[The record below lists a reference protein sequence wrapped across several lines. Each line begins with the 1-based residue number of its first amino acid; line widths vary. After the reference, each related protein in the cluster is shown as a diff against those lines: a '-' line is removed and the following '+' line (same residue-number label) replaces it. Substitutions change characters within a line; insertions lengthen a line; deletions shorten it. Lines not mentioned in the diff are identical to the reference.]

1 MQFDNPLIVQS
12 DRTLLLDV
20 HAPLAADCRN
30 DLIPFAEL
38 ERSPEHL
45 HTYRLTPLS
54 LWNAT
59 SAGFT
64 AEDAVEVLKKY
75 ARYDVPQSVVMW
87 ISETAGRFGKLRLL
101 PGIKVKVPLKP
112 SKEMEAGVAERANVQ
127 GGESASGSEGD
138 GGASASAGENSKP
151 GKQAKPGQSESSQTA
166 GNLQNGKAAENC
178 QADANSAESSQTAG
192 NSQSG
197 KAADNGQTDS
207 VANPA
212 DCQYIEEQY
221 LYLVTA
227 YRQVFLEIAA
237 NPAAKKLLTPCT
249 YDENAVTERAELSE
263 DEKKYCFSLKLTDRG
278 TVKQVLLKSL
288 WPVKDE
294 IQLEDGE
301 PLDFSLR
308 ETTNKGASFEI
319 RDYQKAAAQA
329 LVGNKGPGTG
339 FGTIVLPC
347 GAGKTIVGMQV
358 MDLLKTSTLIITT
371 NISAVHQWIQEL
383 LDKSNLK
390 PEQIA
395 EYTGENKEIK
405 EVTVATYQVLT
416 WRPEKDGPYPHFSIF
431 RERKWGLI
439 IYDEVHMLPAPVFR
453 VVAELQAVRRVGL
466 TATLVR
472 EDGCEGFVF
481 SLVGPKRYDVPWKEL
496 EKTGWIATAECVE
509 IRLDLPESQE
519 VDYAVSAARVKHRIA
534 SENPKKFEIAKAL
547 IKMYPED
554 KILVIGQ
561 YISQL
566 EKIAEDLK
574 VPIITGKTPNQERD
588 KIYADFRAGKIHVL
602 IVSKVANFAIDLPDA
617 SIAIQISGTFGSRQE
632 EAQRLGRILRPKE
645 RTSRFFTLIT
655 RNTVEEDF
663 GSNRQ
668 KFLAEQGYSYR
679 ILRYSEPGDL
689 DELKENIALPEGC
702 GSAF

>member
-1 MQFDNPLIVQS
+1 MQFDNPLIVQG

-20 HAPLAADCRN
+20 HAPLANECRN

-59 SAGFT
+59 SAGLT
-64 AEDAVEVLKKY
+64 PDDAVAVLEKY
-75 ARYDVPQSVVMW
+75 ARYDVPQNITMW
-87 ISETAGRFGKLRLL
+87 IKETASRFGKLRLI
-101 PGIKVKVPLKP
+101 PGPVIQVPVKTAEVLK
-112 SKEMEAGVAERANVQ
+112 AHVGV
-127 GGESASGSEGD
+127 
-138 GGASASAGENSKP
+138 
-151 GKQAKPGQSESSQTA
+151 
-166 GNLQNGKAAENC
+166 
-178 QADANSAESSQTAG
+178 
-192 NSQSG
+192 
-197 KAADNGQTDS
+197 DS
-207 VANPA
+207 VHTV
-212 DCQYIEEQY
+212 EEQY
-221 LYLVTA
+221 LYLVA
-227 YRQVFLEIAA
+227 NARNVYLEIKA
-237 NPAAKKLLTPCT
+237 NPHAKKLLEPCEYTP
-249 YDENAVTERAELSE
+249 DEIKNPVELSE
-263 DEKKYCFSLKLTDRG
+263 EEKQYCFRLKLTDRG
-278 TVKQVLLKSL
+278 TIKQVLLNSL

-294 IQLEDGE
+294 VQLEDGE
-301 PLDFSLR
+301 PLDFNLR
-308 ETTNKGASFEI
+308 KETSAGKPFEI
-319 RDYQKAAAQA
+319 RGYQKNAAQA

-347 GAGKTIVGMQV
+347 GAGKTIVGMTV

-383 LDKSNLK
+383 KDKSNLTD
-390 PEQIA
+390 EQIA
-395 EYTGENKEIK
+395 EYTGENKTLAP
-405 EVTVATYQVLT
+405 VTVATYQILT

-431 RERKWGLI
+431 TKRKWGLI

-472 EDGCEGFVF
+472 EDGCEGYVF

-496 EKTGWIATAECVE
+496 EKAHWIAKAECIEV
-509 IRLDLPESQE
+509 RLDLPESQE
-519 VDYAVSAARVKHRIA
+519 IEYAVASAREKHKLASVNEIKNIVTQKIIAR
-534 SENPKKFEIAKAL
+534 
-547 IKMYPED
+547 YPDD

-561 YISQL
+561 YLDQL
-566 EKIAEDLK
+566 NTIAKELNA
-574 VPIITGKTPNQERD
+574 PIITGKTPNVERD
-588 KIYADFRAGKIHVL
+588 QIYKSFREGKIHVL
-602 IVSKVANFAIDLPDA
+602 VVSKVANFAIDLPDA

-668 KFLAEQGYSYR
+668 KFLAEQGYSYK
-679 ILRYSEPGDL
+679 ILRYTQESDL
-689 DELKENIALPEGC
+689 NELENN
-702 GSAF
+702 

>member
-1 MQFDNPLIVQS
+1 MQFDNPLIVQG

-20 HAPLAADCRN
+20 HAPLANECRN

-59 SAGFT
+59 SAGLT
-64 AEDAVEVLKKY
+64 PDDAVAVLEKY
-75 ARYDVPQSVVMW
+75 ARYDVPQNITMW
-87 ISETAGRFGKLRLL
+87 IKETASRFGKLRLI
-101 PGIKVKVPLKP
+101 PGPVIQVPVKTAEVLK
-112 SKEMEAGVAERANVQ
+112 AHVGV
-127 GGESASGSEGD
+127 
-138 GGASASAGENSKP
+138 
-151 GKQAKPGQSESSQTA
+151 
-166 GNLQNGKAAENC
+166 
-178 QADANSAESSQTAG
+178 
-192 NSQSG
+192 
-197 KAADNGQTDS
+197 DS
-207 VANPA
+207 VHTV
-212 DCQYIEEQY
+212 EEQY
-221 LYLVTA
+221 LYLVA
-227 YRQVFLEIAA
+227 NARNVYLEIKA
-237 NPAAKKLLTPCT
+237 NPHAKKLLEPCEYTP
-249 YDENAVTERAELSE
+249 DEIKNPVELSE
-263 DEKKYCFSLKLTDRG
+263 EEKQYCFRLKLTDRG
-278 TVKQVLLKSL
+278 TIKQVLLNSL

-294 IQLEDGE
+294 VQLEDGE
-301 PLDFSLR
+301 PLDFNLR
-308 ETTNKGASFEI
+308 KETSAGKPFEI
-319 RDYQKAAAQA
+319 RGYQKNAAQA

-347 GAGKTIVGMQV
+347 GAGKTIVGMTV

-383 LDKSNLK
+383 KDKSNLTD
-390 PEQIA
+390 EQIA
-395 EYTGENKEIK
+395 EYTGENKTLAP
-405 EVTVATYQVLT
+405 VTVATYQILT

-431 RERKWGLI
+431 TKRKWGLI

-472 EDGCEGFVF
+472 EDGCEGYVF

-496 EKTGWIATAECVE
+496 EKAHWIAKAECIEV
-509 IRLDLPESQE
+509 RLDLPESQE
-519 VDYAVSAARVKHRIA
+519 IEYAVASAREKHKLASVNEIKNIVTQQIIAR
-534 SENPKKFEIAKAL
+534 
-547 IKMYPED
+547 YPDD

-561 YISQL
+561 YLDQL
-566 EKIAEDLK
+566 NTIAKELNA
-574 VPIITGKTPNQERD
+574 PIITGKTPNVERD
-588 KIYADFRAGKIHVL
+588 QIYKSFREGKIHVL
-602 IVSKVANFAIDLPDA
+602 VVSKVANFAIDLPDA

-668 KFLAEQGYSYR
+668 KFLAEQGYSYK
-679 ILRYSEPGDL
+679 ILRYTQESDL
-689 DELKENIALPEGC
+689 NELENN
-702 GSAF
+702 